1 MIRNTGCIVRS
12 LSLLLVTAAAVFLT
26 PAARSQ
32 APAGDQRSGLL
43 QLGVPEDFDLA
54 PGRQLSSRTSALQP
68 GVDYS
73 FDISVTN
80 PGQLTPETELRS
92 RAIASPITFNVVP
105 AEIYQQQPRLTV
117 QVALPGDPVV
127 AKGLHAG
134 DPGMYA
140 LLRTAQAG
148 QGSVTLQ
155 AADGAGL
162 RPLHGHVALRAV
174 QETGA
179 DATQLVPNTARDW
192 QNAAPMQ
199 LGKTV
204 FGAADDIEYLY
215 NTQEGKTGWQWL
227 TFAMPPGKPQLAF
240 FELDILDRDIPVN
253 LKVYRQEDGP
263 DGRQLVEYKRGTDPT
278 EIRHDDQAD
287 ELVGFKFLS
296 RVLTPGRYFV
306 SVKANHPQWSLR
318 THLFDV
324 PPYND
329 PRRAA
334 ALAMR
339 YLVDIGDSFFSNIPR
354 KGAVRTRA
362 ENVTDETERCL
373 TCHPAHFTMLAT
385 LTAMRHGYTV
395 TNPPEFKFMMDRLYN
410 APAPFY
416 GFPGTYWMRWDLA
429 PANSISRLGEM
440 LSFYEDSVSH
450 RRTETPGHTAG
461 YLRLAYD
468 ARARLPRAD
477 AVHYMDKFQPTKTRN
492 FEFDGNRPISD
503 FRVATDSWYV
513 LDRLARLDHDPAMA
527 RSAAHL
533 KTLLTSTSTNDLED
547 LVEQTK
553 GLVLTRDPAFR
564 PLIRANVAKIL
575 ARQHT
580 DGGWVTAEYMS
591 NEQFFDAAAR
601 APFEKPSDPSL
612 QFMTGEVLYTL
623 SQAGQDPNDPRIQKA
638 LHWLLARQRDFGG
651 WLDNKGELFLM
662 PHLETSWAVM
672 GLAQMF
678 PENGRPVMAAPA
690 APTGLDRIPVD
701 QLRLAPTLDWL
712 DQVWYRRDAA
722 TVAAILPLLGSH
734 EPMLRA
740 AAAAALGRMAVDAPD
755 AAVFRRCAAPLVAL
769 LADPN
774 KLVNGSAAWSLRQLG
789 NLGIGIDA
797 VRTALDSRDD
807 YTRRGAARVFY
818 QYWYHMVSREDV
830 ARSLIRHV
838 TDPDLLV
845 RIEALK
851 ALWRWWYRTP
861 DFTLRRQIEAAFLAA
876 AGRPLEH
883 PLVRLNVG
891 QALYNIL
898 DENTV
903 QFHKN
908 WLRTLPL
915 QADRNRAEA
924 ARIADVERPLAR
936 ELADSLSHGGPAAQ
950 RTVLTALDYYFLR
963 GGIGNDYD
971 PITFYDRRAAETMAR
986 ALLPLV
992 RSSDPDVAGKAL
1004 QAVAVAREAR
1014 DPQLLLAVIE
1024 HLRSPDAR
1032 QREVAEQEL
1041 SRMPSS
1047 YGPATTVKAEPAYHH
1062 PVAPAAIGGGR
1073 AQ

>member
-1 MIRNTGCIVRS
+1 M
-12 LSLLLVTAAAVFLT
+12 LVAAFAVFLT
-26 PAARSQ
+26 PSVRSQ
-32 APAGDQRSGLL
+32 ATTGLPRPALL
-43 QLGVPEDFDLA
+43 ELAASEDFNLA
-54 PGRQLSSRTSALQP
+54 PGQQVTLATAALQS
-68 GVDYS
+68 GADYS
-73 FDISVTN
+73 FEISLAD
-80 PGQLTPETELRS
+80 PGSLTPRAELTS
-92 RAIASPITFNVVP
+92 RGIASPITFNVVP

-117 QVALPGDPVV
+117 SIALPGDPVV

-134 DPGMYA
+134 DPGMYT
-140 LLRTAQAG
+140 LLRALQTG
-148 QGSVTLQ
+148 PGSVTLR
-155 AADGAGL
+155 AASGADLHPLHVRLALRPVKEDGADSL
-162 RPLHGHVALRAV
+162 
-174 QETGA
+174 
-179 DATQLVPNTARDW
+179 QLVPNTARDW
-192 QNAAPMQ
+192 QHAAPMQ

-227 TFAMPPGKPQLAF
+227 TFDVPAGKPQLVF

-253 LKVYRQEDGP
+253 LKLYRQEDGP
-263 DGRQLVEYKRGTDPT
+263 DGRQLVEYKRGSDPT

-296 RVLTPGRYFV
+296 RVITPGRYFL

-324 PPYND
+324 PPYSD

-334 ALAMR
+334 EVAMR

-385 LTAMRHGYTV
+385 LTAVRHGYTV
-395 TNPPEFKFMMDRLYN
+395 ANSPEFKFMVDRLYN

-450 RRTETPGHTAG
+450 RLTETPGHTAG

-468 ARARLPRAD
+468 ARSRLPRAD

-513 LDRLARLDHDPAMA
+513 LDRLARLDHDGAMA

-553 GLVLTRDPAFR
+553 GLVLTHDPAFQ

-591 NEQFFDAAAR
+591 NEQFFDAAVR

-623 SQAGQDPNDPRIQKA
+623 SQAGENPNDPRVQKA

-678 PENGRPVMAAPA
+678 PEHGGPVVAAPP
-690 APTGLDRIPVD
+690 APTDLGRVPVD

-712 DQVWYRRDAA
+712 DQLWYHHDAA
-722 TVAAILPLLGSH
+722 TVRAVLPLLRSR

-755 AAVFRRCAAPLVAL
+755 AAAFDVCVPPLAHL

-774 KLVNGSAAWSLRQLG
+774 KLVNGAAAWSLRQLG
-789 NLGIGIDA
+789 NLGLGVDA

-807 YTRRGAARVFY
+807 YARRGAARVFY
-818 QYWYHMVSREDV
+818 QYWYHMTDREDM
-830 ARSLIRHV
+830 ARDLVRHV
-838 TDPDLLV
+838 SDPDMLV

-851 ALWRWWYRTP
+851 SLWRWWYRTP
-861 DFTLRRQIEAAFLAA
+861 DFALRRQIEGAFLQA
-876 AGRPLEH
+876 AGRREEH
-883 PLVRLNVG
+883 PLVRLNVA
-891 QALYNIL
+891 QAIYNIL

-915 QADRNRAEA
+915 QADRDRAEA
-924 ARIADVERPLAR
+924 ARISEVERPLAR
-936 ELADSLSHGGPAAQ
+936 ELSSALSGTNVAAQ
-950 RTVLTALDYYFLR
+950 QTVLTALDYYFLR

-971 PITFYDRRAAETMAR
+971 PITFYDRSAAETMAH
-986 ALLPLV
+986 ALLPLL
-992 RSSDPDVAGKAL
+992 RSPDPVIAGKAMEAL
-1004 QAVAVAREAR
+1004 AVAREAR

-1024 HLRSPDAR
+1024 HLKSSDPHL
-1032 QREVAEQEL
+1032 REVAEEEL
-1041 SRMPSS
+1041 SRIPTQYAPGS
-1047 YGPATTVKAEPAYHH
+1047 AWKAEASSRPSGGQSTAVPA
-1062 PVAPAAIGGGR
+1062 GGGH